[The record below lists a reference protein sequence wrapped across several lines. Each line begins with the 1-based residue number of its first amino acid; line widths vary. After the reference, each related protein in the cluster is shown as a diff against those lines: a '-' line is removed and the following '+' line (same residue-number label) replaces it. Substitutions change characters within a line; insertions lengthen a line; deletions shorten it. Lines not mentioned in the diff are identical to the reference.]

1 MDFRDIF
8 SDALTF
14 PFNNIVSFILF
25 IVLGII
31 AGIAVGGAL
40 AGVAFG
46 MSSNNILAVLGSGFV
61 GFVIALIVF
70 LIISGYQL
78 DIIKSGIQRIPNGP
92 GIDPVRQL
100 FNGLKLFVVSIVYY
114 IIPFI
119 IVSVLSIF
127 LRDWLMLVLSFIL
140 YVVFA
145 LAQFMAQ
152 CRLAKTEDLGYALSI
167 GEAIGDISKVGILN
181 LLIFV
186 VISILIV
193 FLLVFIAALIARW
206 NSYVGGVI
214 LGIVGVYII
223 FFIGRATGLLYSNV

>member
-100 FNGLKLFVVSIVYY
+100 FNGLKLFVISIVYY

>member
-31 AGIAVGGAL
+31 AGIAIGGAL

-46 MSSNNILAVLGSGFV
+46 MSSNSVLAVLGSGFL
-61 GFVIALIVF
+61 GFVIALVVF
-70 LIISGYQL
+70 FIISGYQL
-78 DIIKSGIQRIPNGP
+78 DIIKSGIQRSPNGP
-92 GIDPVRQL
+92 TIDPVRQL
-100 FNGLKLFVVSIVYY
+100 LNGLKMFVVSIVYY

-119 IVSVLSIF
+119 IVYILSIF
-127 LRDWLMLVLSFIL
+127 LRDWIMLVISFIL
-140 YVVFA
+140 YVIFA

-152 CRLAKTEDLGYALSI
+152 CRLAKTEDIGYALAI
-167 GEAIGDISKVGILN
+167 GEAIGDISRVGILN

-186 VISILIV
+186 VIVLVFAFIV
-193 FLLVFIAALIARW
+193 FFIAALIARW
-206 NSYVGGVI
+206 NSYVGGVL
-214 LGIVGVYII
+214 LGIVGVYVL
-223 FFIGRATGLLYSNV
+223 FFVGRATGLLYSEV